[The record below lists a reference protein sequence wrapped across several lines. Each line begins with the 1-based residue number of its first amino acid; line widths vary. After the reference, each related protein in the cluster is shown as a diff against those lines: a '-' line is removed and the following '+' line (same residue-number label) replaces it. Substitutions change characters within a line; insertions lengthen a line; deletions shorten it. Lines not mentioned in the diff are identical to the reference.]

1 MPEKITAENFLN
13 NLVGSIAENVP
24 SNLVE
29 TLAENMP
36 KQKSGSFFQQDD
48 SASTR
53 FNRLFGQ
60 KRPVHN
66 LLGGG
71 KSADVLL
78 WRNKKISASVLT
90 GATVVWILFEWL
102 NYHLLTLVFFGL
114 VLGLLAEFVWV
125 NASGFINRSERKVPR
140 LVIPD
145 EIFVQSAEYAG
156 ALLNQALGFLQDV
169 ACGGNL
175 KQFLLVVASLFAA
188 AVIGSWCN
196 FLTLVYLGFVAAHT
210 LPVFYEKYE
219 DQVDGFL
226 DNFIGQMQHQSRR
239 VNMSG
244 FLNRIP
250 KGRKRE

>member
-13 NLVGSIAENVP
+13 NIVGAIADNVP
-24 SNLVE
+24 NNFVE
-29 TLAENMP
+29 ALADNMP
-36 KQKSGSFFQQDD
+36 KHKSPSFFEE
-48 SASTR
+48 SSSVNSR
-53 FNRLFGQ
+53 YNRLFGRQ
-60 KRPVHN
+60 KPVYH

-102 NYHLLTLVFFGL
+102 NYHFLSLVFFTL

-125 NASGFINRSERKVPR
+125 NASGFINRSERRIPR
-140 LVIPD
+140 IVIP
-145 EIFVQSAEYAG
+145 EEVFVQTGQYVG
-156 ALLNQALGFLQDV
+156 YQVNQALGFLQNV

-175 KQFLLVVASLFAA
+175 KQFLMVVGGLLAA
-188 AVIGSWCN
+188 CIIGSWCN
-196 FLTLVYLGFVAAHT
+196 FLTVVYIGFVAAHT

-219 DQVDGFL
+219 DQVDGFV
-226 DNFIGQMQHQSRR
+226 DNLLGQIQHHSQKL
-239 VNMSG
+239 NTG
-244 FLNRIP
+244 FLSRIP